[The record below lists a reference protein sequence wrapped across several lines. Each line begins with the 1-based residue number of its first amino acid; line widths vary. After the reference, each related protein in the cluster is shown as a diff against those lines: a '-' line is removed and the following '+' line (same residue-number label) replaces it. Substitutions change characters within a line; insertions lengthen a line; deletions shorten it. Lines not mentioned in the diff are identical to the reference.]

1 MVTSSKN
8 LEEFTYAAL
17 ASSAL
22 KQGIVEILQFVDGQS
37 NMSEELIKKQNQEK
51 DPFSIGG

>member
-1 MVTSSKN
+1 MVTASKN

-37 NMSEELIKKQNQEK
+37 NMSEELLKKQKQEK